1 MDSQGRRPRRPA
13 CFVGLLLLTAHW
25 CGIGLA
31 AAEDEPILLG
41 LVAREEVEAAMPDWV
56 LAEVEATP
64 DIDAAGVMA
73 AALSG
78 AKVTVF
84 FGTWCSDSGRE
95 LSRLWRALDEVGVLS
110 PAEIRYIG
118 VDRELAEP
126 VPFVTGQD
134 LKLVPTFV
142 VSRGGQE
149 IGRIVESSPNGIEKD
164 LLALLQGDKTGLI
177 TGSEILEAEGDG
189 H

>member
-1 MDSQGRRPRRPA
+1 MG
-13 CFVGLLLLTAHW
+13 FLLLTGHW
-25 CGIGLA
+25 CGTGLA

-41 LVAREEVEAAMPDWV
+41 LLAREEVEAAMPDWV

-64 DIDAAGVMA
+64 DIDTAGVMA

-78 AKVTVF
+78 TEVTVY

-95 LSRLWRALDEVGVLS
+95 LSRLWRALDEVGVLN

-118 VDRELAEP
+118 VDREMAEP
-126 VPFVTGQD
+126 VAYVTGQD

-142 VSRGGQE
+142 VSRGGE
-149 IGRIVESSPNGIEKD
+149 EVGRIVESSPNGIERD
-164 LLALLQGDKTGLI
+164 LLALLHGDKTGLI
-177 TGSEILEAEGDG
+177 TGNEILEAEGDG